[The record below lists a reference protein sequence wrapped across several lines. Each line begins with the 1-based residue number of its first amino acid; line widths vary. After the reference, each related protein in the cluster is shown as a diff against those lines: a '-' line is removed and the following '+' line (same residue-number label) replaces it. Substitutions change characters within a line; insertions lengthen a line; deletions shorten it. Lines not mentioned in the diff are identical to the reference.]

1 MGKQMTEML
10 KGTLEGIVLAILSMR
25 PAYGYEITASLREQG
40 FSDIVEGTVYALLV
54 RIEQKKQYKQYK
66 ARIEALPEPY
76 GTVAKALQRY
86 FMYYGGVT
94 DGETALTM
102 FGDFADLWERAAADG
117 TPVRE
122 IVGDDPVEFAETFAQ
137 AYTGKQWIDKERAR
151 LTKAIEDA
159 ERGEQK

>member
-1 MGKQMTEML
+1 MTMWIEKL
-10 KGTLEGIVLAILSMR
+10 TG
-25 PAYGYEITASLREQG
+25 SL
-40 FSDIVEGTVYALLV
+40 
-54 RIEQKKQYKQYK
+54 EQKKQYKAYR

-76 GTVAKALQRY
+76 GAAAKALQRY
-86 FMYYGGVT
+86 FMYSGGVV
-94 DGETALTM
+94 DGETLLKMT
-102 FGDFADLWERAAADG
+102 GDFVDLWERAVADG
-117 TPVRE
+117 TPVRA